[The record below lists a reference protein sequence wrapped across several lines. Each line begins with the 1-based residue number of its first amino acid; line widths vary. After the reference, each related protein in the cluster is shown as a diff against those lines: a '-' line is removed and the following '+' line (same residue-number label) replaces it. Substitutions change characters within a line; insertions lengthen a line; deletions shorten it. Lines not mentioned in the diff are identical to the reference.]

1 MNSYLPLLKMLPHS
15 ATSKVFFLIE
25 KRMGGE
31 KGLLLHMYLLLAG
44 LSEQEHAAFFY
55 HFLSITQKPS
65 SHPILLIGFS
75 NFSTLDKTHKAVSM
89 LVQHSPSSLEVSC
102 LTTDNG
108 ERVGGLPSG

>member
-1 MNSYLPLLKMLPHS
+1 
-15 ATSKVFFLIE
+15 
-25 KRMGGE
+25 MGGE
-31 KGLLLHMYLLLAG
+31 KGLLLQMYLLLAG

-55 HFLSITQKPS
+55 HFLSITQKLS
-65 SHPILLIGFS
+65 SHPIGFS